1 MSSDAA
7 DEAHRPLLRVVRG
20 EPTAA
25 ELAALV
31 AVVMGIITACF
42 GGIIRD
48 LLGQERSIIFSYEI
62 YVTAAMAAA
71 ATFVAFHSLGLSR
84 EVAISASVLVGV
96 GLRGGALLWGWSLPR
111 YHPRPPRA

>member
-31 AVVMGIITACF
+31 AVVSSMSAAPAEAPVEV
-42 GGIIRD
+42 
-48 LLGQERSIIFSYEI
+48 LSEWAKPER
-62 YVTAAMAAA
+62 MARQPVFAGPPM
-71 ATFVAFHSLGLSR
+71 SWW
-84 EVAISASVLVGV
+84 AS
-96 GLRGGALLWGWSLPR
+96 SLPR
-111 YHPRPPRA
+111 